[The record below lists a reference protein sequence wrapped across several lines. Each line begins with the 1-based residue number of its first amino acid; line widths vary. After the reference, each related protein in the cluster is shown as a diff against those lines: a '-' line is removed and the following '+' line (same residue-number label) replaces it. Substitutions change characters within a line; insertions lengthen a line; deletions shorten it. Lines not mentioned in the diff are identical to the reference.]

1 MAKKKL
7 VLVIRND
14 PFSWK
19 VFDALRVAVASSMNH
34 DVYVIFMKNGVYALS
49 DWKPKLIGIEPYEK
63 SIETLGMFGA
73 SIIVEE
79 EGLRERGIKL
89 KDWKANLKTMSKDDI
104 CEIINS
110 AEVILSW

>member
-7 VLVIRND
+7 VIIIKKE

-34 DVYVIFMKNGVYALS
+34 EVFVIFMKNGVYSLS
-49 DWKPKLIGIEPYEK
+49 DWKPKIIGIEPYDK
-63 SIETLGMFGA
+63 SIETLGMFNA
-73 SIIVEE
+73 KIIVEE

-89 KDWKANLKTMSKDDI
+89 KDWKSKIDIISKDEI
-104 CEIINS
+104 CEIINN
-110 AEVILSW
+110 AEVVLSW

>member
-7 VLVIRND
+7 VIIIKND

-19 VFDALRVAVASSMNH
+19 VFDALRVAVASAMNH
-34 DVYVIFMKNGVYALS
+34 EVYVIFIKNGVYALS
-49 DWKPKLIGIEPYEK
+49 DWKPKLIGIEAYDK
-63 SIETLGMFGA
+63 SIESLGMLGA
-73 SIIVEE
+73 KIIVEE
-79 EGLRERGIKL
+79 EGLRERGVRL
-89 KDWKANLKTMSKDDI
+89 KNWNVNLEILSKDDI